1 MPLHPLL
8 PLLVVQHPQPRL
20 FLLLVPLQH
29 PLPLLVVQHPLSLLL
44 APLQHPLLPVRA
56 CCRRACSTD

>member
-1 MPLHPLL
+1 
-8 PLLVVQHPQPRL
+8 
-20 FLLLVPLQH
+20 VPLQH

-56 CCRRACSTD
+56 CCRWACSTD

>member
-1 MPLHPLL
+1 VPLHPLL
-8 PLLVVQHPQPRL
+8 PLLVVQHPLP
-20 FLLLVPLQH
+20 LLVQA
-29 PLPLLVVQHPLSLLL
+29 LPLLVVQHPLSLLL